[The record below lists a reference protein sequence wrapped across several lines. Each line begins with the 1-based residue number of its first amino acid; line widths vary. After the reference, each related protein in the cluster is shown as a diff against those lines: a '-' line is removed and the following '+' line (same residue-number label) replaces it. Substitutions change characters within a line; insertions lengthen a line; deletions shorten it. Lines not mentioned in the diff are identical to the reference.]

1 MFIVDNYYGIS
12 RNWINLRARA
22 QNWQVKST
30 CIVKPSKECKMHD
43 KQVNSR
49 NLIRGEYQDMSWQVY
64 ASANEFKKVVIVWE
78 TSKPVIIKR
87 CQSR

>member
-1 MFIVDNYYGIS
+1 MRLLWTIFTEFHAIK
-12 RNWINLRARA
+12 L
-22 QNWQVKST
+22 T
-30 CIVKPSKECKMHD
+30 CAPSKECKMHE

-64 ASANEFKKVVIVWE
+64 ATANEEFKKVV

>member
-1 MFIVDNYYGIS
+1 
-12 RNWINLRARA
+12 
-22 QNWQVKST
+22 
-30 CIVKPSKECKMHD
+30 MHE

-64 ASANEFKKVVIVWE
+64 ETANEEFKKVV